1 VERVVN
7 TTRSFEKAAEWDVQQ
22 QVALTARQRM
32 RIARELKER
41 AYPSDAKDVRACHR
55 N

>member
-7 TTRSFEKAAEWDVQQ
+7 KTRSFEQAAEWDVRQ
-22 QVALTARQRM
+22 QVAMTPRQRM

-41 AYPSDAKDVRACHR
+41 AYPSNAKDVRAWHR
-55 N
+55 S